1 MANLNNKVA
10 VVTGGSR
17 GIGAAIAKKL
27 GKDGATVIVNYARN
41 GGAANEVVE
50 SIQQAGGNARAFQA
64 DISKPSDV
72 SDFIGEVAREY
83 GHIDILVNNA
93 GVAEFGALESVDE
106 SHISRQFDLNVTGL
120 LLTTKAATSH
130 FPATGGSVINIS
142 SGVGAKPQ
150 PNASAYS
157 ATKAA
162 VDAVTKSLA
171 SELGARNI
179 RVNSVAPGPVETDML
194 ASVADEATVNFF
206 LTRLS
211 IARLGRP
218 DDIANAVAFIAS
230 DDATWI
236 SGQTFGVDGGFR
248 G

>member
-27 GKDGATVIVNYARN
+27 GKDGATVVVNYARN
-41 GGAANEVVE
+41 GAAANEVVE
-50 SIQQAGGNARAFQA
+50 SIKQAGGKASALQA
-64 DISKPSDV
+64 DISKPADV
-72 SDFIGEVAREY
+72 TKFIGQVADQY
-83 GHIDILVNNA
+83 GQIDILVNNA
-93 GVAEFGALESVDE
+93 GVAEFGALEAVDE

-120 LLTTKAATSH
+120 LLTTKAATAH
-130 FPATGGSVINIS
+130 FPTTGGSVINIS

-179 RVNSVAPGPVETDML
+179 RVNSVAPGPVVTDML
-194 ASVADEATVNFF
+194 TSAVDEDTQKFF

-211 IARLGRP
+211 IARLGQP
-218 DDIANAVAFIAS
+218 EDIANAVSFIAS

>member
-1 MANLNNKVA
+1 MANLNNKIA

-27 GKDGATVIVNYARN
+27 GADGATVIVNYARS
-41 GGAANEVVE
+41 GEAAESVVD
-50 SIQQAGGNARAFQA
+50 SIKEAGGNAQAVHA
-64 DISKPSDV
+64 DISKPAEISK
-72 SDFIGEVAREY
+72 FIADIVGWH

-106 SHISRQFDLNVTGL
+106 AHIARQFNLNVTGL
-120 LLTTKAATSH
+120 LLTTKAAAAH
-130 FPATGGSVINIS
+130 FPAAGGSVINIS
-142 SGVGAKPQ
+142 SVVSANPLA
-150 PNASAYS
+150 NASAYS

-171 SELGARNI
+171 RELGSRNI

-194 ASVADEATVNFF
+194 NGVLDDAAKAHFISS
-206 LTRLS
+206 LS

-218 DDIANAVAFIAS
+218 EDIANAVSFIAS
-230 DDATWI
+230 DGATWI
-236 SGQTFGVDGGFR
+236 TGQSLGVDGGR
-248 G
+248 AA